1 MISKG
6 METIIGQIEKALAE
20 FKINSLNEDTKLECL
35 NVVNGILY
43 PLKEDK
49 TINDF
54 YLSASIQES
63 DLVVSVSIK
72 ETPEVNHECWELV
85 IQKRD

>member
-63 DLVVSVSIK
+63 DLVVSVFIK
-72 ETPEVNHECWELV
+72 ETSEVNHECWELV